1 MAKDSNKS
9 MNQKTKELHAKLDAL
24 GRKPSQK
31 KRDTVSSADEVSRVS
46 RKQKQP
52 EKVST
57 APEPIVY
64 QRKLPRREPPPPE
77 PSAGQGFKLP
87 LEKAVDGVEV
97 DSGRGK
103 AFMVSTRVDGL
114 KGSELLSRTF
124 SEEMS
129 AEDSPLC
136 QRIASVC
143 APEELA
149 LEDIIFMDIETTGL
163 NNSPLFLIGTM
174 VWETGGL
181 EVRQCLARNYAEEA
195 AVIALFIETCTSKK
209 LLITFNGKSFD
220 IPFIRTRAITNG
232 VPFNIE
238 PAHFDLLHECRRIW
252 KDVLPNCK
260 LQTLEKRICNRLR
273 YSDIPGDMIPE
284 VYHEYVRTENAWLI
298 VEVLKHNMLD
308 IVTMADLMTR
318 FPEP

>member
-1 MAKDSNKS
+1 
-9 MNQKTKELHAKLDAL
+9 MNQKIKELHTKLDKL
-24 GRKPSQK
+24 GRKPSPR
-31 KRDTVSSADEVSRVS
+31 KRDKASSVDEVI
-46 RKQKQP
+46 RKEKQP
-52 EKVST
+52 EKISKT
-57 APEPIVY
+57 PEPIVY
-64 QRKLPRREPPPPE
+64 QRNLPRREPPQPE
-77 PSAGQGFKLP
+77 PSAGQGFKIA
-87 LEKAVDGVEV
+87 LEKVVEGVEV
-97 DSGRGK
+97 DSERGK
-103 AFMVSTRVDGL
+103 AFLVSTRVDDL
-114 KGSELLSRTF
+114 DKVELLSRTF
-124 SEEMS
+124 NEEMS
-129 AEDSPLC
+129 AKDSPLC

-143 APEELA
+143 VPEELT
-149 LEDIIFMDIETTGL
+149 LQDVIFLDIETTGL

-174 VWETGGL
+174 VWEMDGL
-181 EVRQCLARNYAEEA
+181 EMRQYLARNYAEEA
-195 AVIALFIETCTSKK
+195 AVISLFIETCASKK

-220 IPFIRTRAITNG
+220 FPFIRTRAITNG
-232 VPFNIE
+232 VPFNLE

-308 IVTMADLMTR
+308 IVAMVDLMTR